1 MMQSYLLAARTV
13 IRRLGAFGRYFDLQ
27 IIQGLPQVKTPPA
40 APALLFRIS
49 LSFKQLA
56 HGLRAGF

>member
-1 MMQSYLLAARTV
+1 MMQSYLPGARTAG
-13 IRRLGAFGRYFDLQ
+13 RWLGAFDRYFDLQ

-56 HGLRAGF
+56 HGLHAGF